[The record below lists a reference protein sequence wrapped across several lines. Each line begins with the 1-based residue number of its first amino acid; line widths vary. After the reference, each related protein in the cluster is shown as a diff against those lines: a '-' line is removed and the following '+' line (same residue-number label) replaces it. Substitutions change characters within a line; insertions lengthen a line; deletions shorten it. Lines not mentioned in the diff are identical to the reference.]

1 MKDNSVIKSLMER
14 RSIRFFKPDKIE
26 EELLDTVLE
35 VGTYAASG
43 MNKQSPIIVVI
54 HDEPTK
60 DRIRKMNMQVMGVPK
75 RERFFGAP
83 TLIIVFADK
92 NVHTHVEDGSLVM
105 GNMMNAAHALG
116 LGTCWVHHAR
126 EEFETEDGIA
136 LRREWGISDDYVGI
150 AHLVIGYPDCE
161 NPEPKPRKEKYIYKV

>member
-1 MKDNSVIKSLMER
+1 MKNNSVIKSLLER
-14 RSIRFFKPDKIE
+14 RSIRFFKPERID
-26 EELLDTVLE
+26 EELLDKVLE

-43 MNKQSPIIVVI
+43 MNKQSPIIVVV

-60 DRIRKMNMQVMGVPK
+60 DRIRRMNMQVMGVPK

-83 TLIIVFADK
+83 TLLIVFADK
-92 NVHTHVEDGSLVM
+92 NVHTYIEDGSLVM
-105 GNMMNAAHALG
+105 GNMMHAAHALG

-136 LRREWGISDDYVGI
+136 LRREWGIPDNYAGI